1 MKIFKDHGKAT
12 LKFENCNDH
21 GSIQIYLNNKT
32 VQVKDAL
39 TKNGYIAEFVYKK
52 FDVLEV
58 KEEEGAIIKISS
70 MILKR
75 REYFLFIKAI
85 LIIEILF
92 CSFLFVYLKV
102 VTIWCFQRLPD
113 NNWIR

>member
-1 MKIFKDHGKAT
+1 MKTFKDHGKAT

-21 GSIQIYLNNKT
+21 GSIQISLNNKI
-32 VQVKDAL
+32 VQVTDAL
-39 TKNGYIAEFVYKK
+39 TKDGFIAEFVYKK

-70 MILKR
+70 LILKR
-75 REYFLFIKAI
+75 RKYFLSIKAT

-92 CSFLFVYLKV
+92 VHFYYAELSLSQVL
-102 VTIWCFQRLPD
+102 QR
-113 NNWIR
+113 